1 MKVFQEAHVRVFV
14 VKRGSYKNLAILLE
28 LPDFSP
34 VTLLKKIFGPTVNR
48 ITLLRDRNQTLALF
62 VTSQNFSNFSQVLTA
77 HGSSRWIH
85 RNSQFTEGATLLVTL
100 PFPKRKAL
108 DMKIQIYP
116 DGLAFSLPDGENLPA
131 DLALTAISP
140 IRVTRIDRKDLKLYD
155 DLDSEQKTKKFHQI
169 LILKFRY
176 FILNDTYV
184 AAAEQLNA
192 MEEELKEMM
201 PEPLAQKTDTLSD
214 FLSEESHTEGTGKSA
229 LDMFFKRSERL
240 SEVDHEDVK
249 EGDNR
254 KDLEPSKETKENLI
268 KRIGLLRRRRFD

>member
-1 MKVFQEAHVRVFV
+1 MKAFEEAHVRVFV
-14 VKRGSYKNLAILLE
+14 VKRGKFKNLAILLE

-34 VTLLKKIFGPTVNR
+34 VTLLKKMFGPTVNK

-62 VTSQNFSNFSQVLTA
+62 VTSQNFSNFTQVLTA

-108 DMKIQIYP
+108 DMKIQIFP
-116 DGLAFSLPDGENLPA
+116 DGLGFSLPDGENLPA

-140 IRVTRIDRKDLKLYD
+140 IRVTRIDRKDLRLYD
-155 DLDSEQKTKKFHQI
+155 NLDSEEKTKKFHQI
-169 LILKFRY
+169 LILQFRY

-201 PEPLAQKTDTLSD
+201 PQPIVAKADALSD
-214 FLSEESHTEGTGKSA
+214 SMTEESHSEGDRSA

-240 SEVDHEDVK
+240 SEVDQTD
-249 EGDNR
+249 
-254 KDLEPSKETKENLI
+254 SKERRNKHDSLSLKLSKQSDLI